1 VVKTILTEESAPMK
15 NITSTALKGNLG
27 GFLHRVAGAGSMF
40 LDNGK
45 PIWNYHKW
53 GDVPSDEKQ
62 AAIAITS
69 FNKNCSAN
77 QEYASIRCVGC
88 KTYHNQADWRGTH
101 CPACEVLTVDKKW
114 AAQHGVTAPKS
125 FSVGSAQNMK
135 NGEVRKLPHTSSP
148 LWTTQWAAQG
158 SAKAPY
164 IVSFKAYG
172 PFGGNVTSEGWACSC
187 PDFTRHTP
195 RAECK
200 HICWVLKFEGKA
212 SPKVPVALLPDAQ
225 QEAFQKFLRQQA
237 ERGTP
242 ALPAGKTKDLFAKGR
257 RFR

>member
-1 VVKTILTEESAPMK
+1 V
-15 NITSTALKGNLG
+15 N
-27 GFLHRVAGAGSMF
+27 
-40 LDNGK
+40 
-45 PIWNYHKW
+45 
-53 GDVPSDEKQ
+53 
-62 AAIAITS
+62 
-69 FNKNCSAN
+69 
-77 QEYASIRCVGC
+77 
-88 KTYHNQADWRGTH
+88 
-101 CPACEVLTVDKKW
+101 KKW
-114 AAQHGVTAPKS
+114 AAQNCATAPKS